1 MAEEAQEQAKT
12 MALRKFFGVDE
23 ISGAVCHDTARA
35 DRRVDSNKHEQGP
48 LSFGTELC
56 SRSVTKD
63 IKKAMQDI
71 LPM

>member
-23 ISGAVCHDTARA
+23 ISGAVDTARA